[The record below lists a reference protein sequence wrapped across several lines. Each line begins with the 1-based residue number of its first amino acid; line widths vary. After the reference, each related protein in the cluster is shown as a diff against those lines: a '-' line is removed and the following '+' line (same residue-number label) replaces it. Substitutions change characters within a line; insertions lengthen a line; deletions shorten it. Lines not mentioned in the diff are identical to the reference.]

1 MPKPYHFSPCP
12 NKVANIETKRELG
25 SMEMFKTKDFFL
37 NCYDHLSTAKIPQF
51 KVTSCFNE
59 EEYSNI
65 LIKLTSK
72 KEIKAI

>member
-1 MPKPYHFSPCP
+1 
-12 NKVANIETKRELG
+12 
-25 SMEMFKTKDFFL
+25 MEMFKTKDFFL

-65 LIKLTSK
+65 LIKVTSK